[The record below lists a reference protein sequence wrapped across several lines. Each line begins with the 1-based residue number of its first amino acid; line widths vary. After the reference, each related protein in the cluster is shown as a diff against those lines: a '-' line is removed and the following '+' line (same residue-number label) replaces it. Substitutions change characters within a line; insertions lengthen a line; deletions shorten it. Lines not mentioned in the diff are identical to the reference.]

1 MAETHELRLKIDAA
15 AARRGATEF
24 KGAIESV
31 RKAVRDLERDS
42 AGAFTNLRRV
52 DTSGMQAV
60 TRETQ
65 NAARAQSTL
74 TAATNQTAENIRK
87 LALTSANALR
97 VSTDQASRLRDRLL
111 SVGDTAGLA
120 QLEAGLN
127 RLRTSLVN
135 ATSGL
140 DVREARAGYAD
151 LASEL
156 NRTARESER
165 LRAETIQV
173 ANAQEQATREAE
185 QRTAALNRLRAAH
198 DPLFANSQRYE
209 NALREIQTL
218 ESAGALSAGRAAM
231 AREQASQSLLAASA
245 ANTGYARTAQAS
257 TFHTANMA
265 AQFND
270 IGVMLASGQSP
281 LILAVQQGTQISQV
295 LNQMGSRASILSTL
309 RAGFASMV
317 SPVSLLTIG
326 VIAGGAALIQWAA
339 GALGASEETQSFSDA
354 LSAADSAISTLRSA
368 TDALSGGN
376 LERLRDQYGRVNME
390 LDAHLERLRK
400 VAELEAGTANSALI
414 DSIRGELT
422 SDGNIFTN
430 DVDAVR
436 RAFETTNDQARTL
449 LALMQDVKSARTF
462 EEQADAVTRLRQAVE
477 STTGGLD
484 KAEGSAAG
492 VLSQLVR
499 SEDAALRLLAAQNG
513 TTSAT
518 DNAAAAA
525 SNLAG
530 QVGTAANEA
539 ARLLANLG
547 SAPAALSAIGKSVQ
561 EQIGEIQAQNKS
573 LNLQISQGLNAATA
587 NRRVQLDQV
596 ISDAIKRGEPLGAD
610 QIAPRLEEIA
620 ALEKAA
626 KTQESLR
633 KTLAE
638 ANRPVS
644 TGGGGGRGGSR
655 TSDLTEEQKAIEE
668 TTQTMRERLTSLQAE
683 NVAIGLV
690 TSGQFETSEAAR
702 LMAQA
707 MMEGGGAVDAQTEA
721 MIRQIDVAQK
731 LNNELTAAAGQGAKA
746 WLDAVPSYQEAG
758 RIIEEEVLDSISA
771 EIANLAKTGALNF
784 SRLADSILNTMIDLA
799 AQLATKELAGLFGIG
814 GAKGAPGGGEGSFLA
829 GLFGGGEGGFLAG
842 LFGAGSEGG
851 YAGSLPGR
859 AVAPISAFRHAPH
872 FSEGTANTSGIPAI
886 LHDNE
891 AVIPLSKGRKVPVEV
906 NGGGANGGAAQ
917 MLNYSPTYNI
927 QTPDADSF
935 RRSQNQTAADGLSAA
950 QRALRKNG

>member
-1 MAETHELRLKIDAA
+1 MAETHELRLKIDAS
-15 AARRGATEF
+15 AARRGSTEF
-24 KGAIESV
+24 KAAIESV

-74 TAATNQTAENIRK
+74 TTAANQTAENIRK

-209 NALREIQTL
+209 TALREIQTL
-218 ESAGALSAGRAAM
+218 ESAGALSAGRAAL
-231 AREQASQSLLAASA
+231 AREQASQSLLAASS
-245 ANTGYARTAQAS
+245 ANTAYARTAQTS
-257 TFHTANMA
+257 NFHTANMA

-368 TDALSGGN
+368 TDALAGGN
-376 LERLRDQYGRVNME
+376 LERLREQYGAVNSE

-400 VAELEAGTANSALI
+400 VAELEAGLANSALI

-449 LALMQDVKSARTF
+449 LSLMQDVKSARTF
-462 EEQADAVTRLRQAVE
+462 QEQADAVTRLRQAVE

-492 VLSQLVR
+492 VLTQLVR

-525 SNLAG
+525 SSLAG

-655 TSDLTEEQKAIEE
+655 TTALTEEQKAIEQ

-731 LNNELTAAAGQGAKA
+731 LNNELQNAASQGAKA
-746 WLDAVPSYQEAG
+746 WLDAVPSYAKAG

-771 EIANLAKTGALNF
+771 EIANLAKTGELNF
-784 SRLADSILNTMIDLA
+784 ARLADSILNTMIDLA

-814 GAKGAPGGGEGSFLA
+814 GGGGEGSFLS
-829 GLFGGGEGGFLAG
+829 GLFGGGGDGGGFLAG

-851 YAGSLPGR
+851 YSGNLPGR

-906 NGGGANGGAAQ
+906 TGGANGGAAQ
-917 MLNYSPTYNI
+917 MLQYSPTYNI
-927 QTPDADSF
+927 TTPDADSF

-950 QRALRKNG
+950 QRALRRNG

>member
-1 MAETHELRLKIDAA
+1 MSQTKWIEIETVHSFITNELDGVVPKDAWGETSYFYNPGHVFQRGTYFATIKQKDGANDRASHLDRSGVWRLNLGVSKEVFFGLFGPPPPRPGKGGVIDGGWDFAA
-15 AARRGATEF
+15 
-24 KGAIESV
+24 S
-31 RKAVRDLERDS
+31 
-42 AGAFTNLRRV
+42 
-52 DTSGMQAV
+52 
-60 TRETQ
+60 
-65 NAARAQSTL
+65 
-74 TAATNQTAENIRK
+74 
-87 LALTSANALR
+87 
-97 VSTDQASRLRDRLL
+97 DQLMPHPIYGWMSWI
-111 SVGDTAGLA
+111 
-120 QLEAGLN
+120 N

-209 NALREIQTL
+209 QALREIQTL
-218 ESAGALSAGRAAM
+218 ESAGALSARRAAL

-295 LNQMGSRASILSTL
+295 LNQMGSRASVLSTL

-368 TDALSGGN
+368 TDALAGGN
-376 LERLRDQYGRVNME
+376 LERLREQYGAVNLE
-390 LDAHLERLRK
+390 FDAHLERLRR
-400 VAELEAGTANSALI
+400 VAELEAGLANSALI

-422 SDGNIFTN
+422 SDGNILTN

-449 LALMQDVKSARTF
+449 LSLMQDVKSARTF

-484 KAEGSAAG
+484 RAEGSAAG
-492 VLSQLVR
+492 VLTQLVR

-518 DNAAAAA
+518 DNAAA
-525 SNLAG
+525 SSLAG

-547 SAPAALSAIGKSVQ
+547 SAPAALNAIGKSVQ

-573 LNLQISQGLNAATA
+573 LNL
-587 NRRVQLDQV
+587 
-596 ISDAIKRGEPLGAD
+596 
-610 QIAPRLEEIA
+610 
-620 ALEKAA
+620 
-626 KTQESLR
+626 
-633 KTLAE
+633 
-638 ANRPVS
+638 
-644 TGGGGGRGGSR
+644 
-655 TSDLTEEQKAIEE
+655 
-668 TTQTMRERLTSLQAE
+668 
-683 NVAIGLV
+683 
-690 TSGQFETSEAAR
+690 
-702 LMAQA
+702 
-707 MMEGGGAVDAQTEA
+707 
-721 MIRQIDVAQK
+721 
-731 LNNELTAAAGQGAKA
+731 
-746 WLDAVPSYQEAG
+746 
-758 RIIEEEVLDSISA
+758 
-771 EIANLAKTGALNF
+771 
-784 SRLADSILNTMIDLA
+784 
-799 AQLATKELAGLFGIG
+799 
-814 GAKGAPGGGEGSFLA
+814 
-829 GLFGGGEGGFLAG
+829 
-842 LFGAGSEGG
+842 
-851 YAGSLPGR
+851 
-859 AVAPISAFRHAPH
+859 
-872 FSEGTANTSGIPAI
+872 
-886 LHDNE
+886 
-891 AVIPLSKGRKVPVEV
+891 
-906 NGGGANGGAAQ
+906 
-917 MLNYSPTYNI
+917 
-927 QTPDADSF
+927 
-935 RRSQNQTAADGLSAA
+935 
-950 QRALRKNG
+950 

>member
-1 MAETHELRLKIDAA
+1 
-15 AARRGATEF
+15 
-24 KGAIESV
+24 
-31 RKAVRDLERDS
+31 
-42 AGAFTNLRRV
+42 
-52 DTSGMQAV
+52 MQAV

-74 TAATNQTAENIRK
+74 TAATNRTAENIRK

-127 RLRTSLVN
+127 RLRTSLIN

-173 ANAQEQATREAE
+173 ANAQEQATREAD

-198 DPLFANSQRYE
+198 DPLFATSQRYE
-209 NALREIQTL
+209 QALREIQTL

-295 LNQMGSRASILSTL
+295 LNQMGNRASVLSTL

-354 LSAADSAISTLRSA
+354 LSNADSAITTLRSA
-368 TDALSGGN
+368 TDALAGGN
-376 LERLRDQYGRVNME
+376 LERLREQYGAVNLE

-400 VAELEAGTANSALI
+400 VAELEAGMANSALI

-422 SDGNIFTN
+422 SDGNLFTN

-436 RAFETTNDQARTL
+436 RAFETTNDRARTL
-449 LALMQDVKSARTF
+449 LDLMNQVKTARTF
-462 EEQADAVTRLRQAVE
+462 QEQADAVTRLRQAVE

-484 KAEGSAAG
+484 RAEGSAAG
-492 VLSQLVR
+492 VLTQLVR

-513 TTSAT
+513 TTGAT

-547 SAPAALSAIGKSVQ
+547 SAPAALNAIGKSVQ

-587 NRRVQLDQV
+587 NRRVQLDTV
-596 ISDAIKRGEPLGAD
+596 LSDSRARGENVGAES
-610 QIAPRLEEIA
+610 IAPRLAEIA
-620 ALEKAA
+620 QLEQAA
-626 KTQESLR
+626 TEQERLR
-633 KTLAE
+633 KQLSE
-638 ANRPVS
+638 ANRPARKS
-644 TGGGGGRGGSR
+644 TGGGGAGKNRVESLGDEERQLKRLIKEMNNR
-655 TSDLTEEQKAIEE
+655 TF
-668 TTQTMRERLTSLQAE
+668 
-683 NVAIGLV
+683 AIGVENEALQLV
-690 TSGQFETSEAAR
+690 ISGAASSVEVGK
-702 LMAQA
+702 LMIAAQR
-707 MMEGGGAVDAQTEA
+707 EGAGVIDGQTAA
-721 MIRQIDVAQK
+721 MIRQYDAAQQ
-731 LNNELTAAAGQGAKA
+731 LNRELQSAATQGAKA
-746 WLDAVPSYQEAG
+746 WLKAVPTYAEAG
-758 RIIEEEVLDSISA
+758 RMIEEEVLGSLSA
-771 EIANLAKTGALNF
+771 EIANFAKTGEFNF
-784 SRLADSILNTMIDLA
+784 ARLADSILNTMADLA
-799 AQLATKELAGLFGIG
+799 AQLAVKELFGD
-814 GAKGAPGGGEGSFLA
+814 ALSGGGGGGGFLA
-829 GLFGGGEGGFLAG
+829 GLFGGGGGDGGFLAG

-851 YAGSLPGR
+851 ISGNLPGR

-906 NGGGANGGAAQ
+906 NGGGNGGAAQ

-950 QRALRKNG
+950 QRALRRNG